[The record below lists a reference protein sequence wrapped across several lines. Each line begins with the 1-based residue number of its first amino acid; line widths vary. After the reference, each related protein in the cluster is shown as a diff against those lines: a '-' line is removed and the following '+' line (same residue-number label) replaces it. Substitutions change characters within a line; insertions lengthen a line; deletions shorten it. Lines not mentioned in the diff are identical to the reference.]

1 MSKNYFRRKYL
12 ILTLKNR
19 PSKFGPLNSLTL
31 HQEALESHLA
41 PFRSGG
47 DVNRTRSGERE
58 VEIVQGA
65 NELRI
70 GSVSC
75 PIVPAQ
81 EPKKVPAPL
90 FYHNNAQDAVLESLL
105 SDWILGEHLLLVGNQ
120 GTDRN
125 IIIDQFY
132 RREWNHRENEPWS
145 M

>member
-1 MSKNYFRRKYL
+1 MQF
-12 ILTLKNR
+12 
-19 PSKFGPLNSLTL
+19 FFVTL

-41 PFRSGG
+41 PFRSG
-47 DVNRTRSGERE
+47 DELNSASSGERE
-58 VEIVQGA
+58 VEIVQGE

-75 PIVPAQ
+75 PTVPAR

-125 IIIDQFY
+125 
-132 RREWNHRENEPWS
+132 R
-145 M
+145 